1 MKNVLKRWWQRRQ
14 AKHYLNNHWH
24 LLADIILLLII
35 LGLIITLIIIRHFP
49 KPQVDTSPISH
60 TAQGIASSS
69 KIDSE
74 NSSDGEA
81 LNLEPEITKKNIYS
95 GQAFALNIN
104 LENKSK
110 DNLQSIILVPKLISG
125 GVINKIAGQDLPSGV
140 TIKGNKIMIDDLSSG
155 DLKNLTFNVVISSKD
170 ESLKK
175 ISWRLDA
182 SYKDAGRDFNTTVAL
197 PDLKLIADIEIKAAA
212 YYNSQLGDQLGS
224 GPIPPIVDLPTNY
237 WIFFTVKNDD
247 DFSNLT
253 VSAKLPKGV
262 TLSNNKTLSAG
273 DFSYDESQKRL
284 TWTVKKIDNG
294 SGRYQAGFGV
304 QLLPVKEQIGTSP
317 VLLDNISYL
326 AIDAYTEEKISG
338 KLPAINTELPADP
351 INQGQGKVIK

>member
-24 LLADIILLLII
+24 LFADILLLLII

-49 KPQVDTSPISH
+49 KPQVDTSPINHVS
-60 TAQGIASSS
+60 QEIASSS
-69 KIDSE
+69 KIYNE
-74 NSSDGEA
+74 NSSNGEA
-81 LNLEPEITKKNIYS
+81 FSIEPEIVKKNIHS
-95 GQAFALNIN
+95 GQAFVLNIN
-104 LENKSK
+104 LENKGK
-110 DNLQSIILVPKLISG
+110 DDLQSIVLTPKLISG
-125 GVINKIAGQDLPSGV
+125 GFFSKISGQGLPSGV
-140 TIKGNKIMIDDLSSG
+140 TVKGNKIMVDNLNSG
-155 DLKNLTFNVVISSKD
+155 DSKVIILNVTISTKD

-182 SYKDAGRDFNTTVAL
+182 FYKDAGQDLKTKVNL
-197 PDLKLIADIEIKAAA
+197 PDLKIIADIEIKAVA

-224 GPIPPIVDLPTNY
+224 GPIPPTVGLPTNY
-237 WIFFTVKNDD
+237 WIFFTVNNDD

-284 TWTVKKIDNG
+284 TWTVKKVAADN
-294 SGRYQAGFGV
+294 GRYQAGFGV
-304 QLLPVKEQIGTSP
+304 QLLPVKEQIGTNP

-326 AIDAYTEEKISG
+326 AVDAYTEEKISG
-338 KLPAINTELPADP
+338 KLSAIDTELPADP
-351 INQGQGKVIK
+351 INQGQGKVVK